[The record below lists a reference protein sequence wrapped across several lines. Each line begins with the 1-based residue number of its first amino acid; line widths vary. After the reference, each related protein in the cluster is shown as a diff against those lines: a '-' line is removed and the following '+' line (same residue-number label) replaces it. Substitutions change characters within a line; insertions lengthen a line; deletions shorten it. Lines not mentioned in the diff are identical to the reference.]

1 VSTFGTGIAN
11 DPEILLWGDSLTK
24 GDPGVA
30 FTGYLY
36 QAVKGIR
43 WVNHGKG
50 GDTALSLLKRIE
62 AEPVPPA
69 KNKALIAV
77 LWIGVNDV
85 FADLVPG
92 YGLLKT
98 ARRQPPTRNVDTF
111 EGIFRSIL
119 DNLFRHAHRIIA
131 LPPLFVGED
140 PGSDGNRK
148 LVIMSD
154 LVSKICSEYPECR
167 FADLRLSLSL
177 SSDNPPG
184 FLPVNPWSKIV
195 EFFGRIEIEDYD
207 KAAERRGLNWTYDGV
222 HLNSNGAREVSRI
235 LSNVIEEELKKAI
248 S

>member
-1 VSTFGTGIAN
+1 VSTPGTGITN

-30 FTGYLY
+30 FTVYLY
-36 QAVKGIR
+36 RAIKGIR
-43 WVNHGKG
+43 WINHGKG

-62 AEPVPPA
+62 AEPIPA
-69 KNKALIAV
+69 ANRKALIAV
-77 LWIGVNDV
+77 LWVGVNDV
-85 FADLVPG
+85 FADIVPG

-111 EGIFRSIL
+111 DGIYRSIL
-119 DNLFRHAHRIIA
+119 DNLFMHAQRIIV

-140 PGSDGNRK
+140 PGTDRNRR
-148 LVIMSD
+148 LAIMSN
-154 LVSKICSEYPECR
+154 LISEICSEYTDCR
-167 FADLRLSLSL
+167 FTDLRPSLPL
-177 SSDNPPG
+177 ISDSPPG

-195 EFFGRIEIEDYD
+195 AFFGRIEIEDYD

-222 HLNSNGAREVSRI
+222 HLNSTGAREVSRV